1 MTDSIDLA
9 AFEDRFSG
17 YLAHLGEI
25 DVAALASALRT
36 RTVSDGDVL
45 ITQGAGHDALLFV
58 DGGTLDVTVANE
70 SEAPHSVAT
79 LKSGDVVGEVGLL
92 APGPA
97 TATVRATSAG
107 QVFELDGKGL
117 DGLWREH
124 PAAASSLVQGLCRV
138 MATRIRSVEGDL
150 DRLHEHE
157 GGFLAQLL
165 HRLMGRAA

>member
-1 MTDSIDLA
+1 MTDTIDHA

-25 DVAALASALRT
+25 DVAALASALRV
-36 RTVSDGDVL
+36 RDVAPGDVL
-45 ITQGAGHDALLFV
+45 IAQSQPADALLFV
-58 DGGTLDVTVANE
+58 DSGSLTVTVANA
-70 SEAPHSVAT
+70 SEAPHVVAT
-79 LKSGDVVGEVGLL
+79 LTAGDVVGEVGLL
-92 APGPA
+92 SPGPA
-97 TATVRATSAG
+97 TATVTVASAG
-107 QVFELDGKGL
+107 RVLSLDSKGL
-117 DGLWREH
+117 DGLWSAH

-150 DRLHEHE
+150 DRLEEHE